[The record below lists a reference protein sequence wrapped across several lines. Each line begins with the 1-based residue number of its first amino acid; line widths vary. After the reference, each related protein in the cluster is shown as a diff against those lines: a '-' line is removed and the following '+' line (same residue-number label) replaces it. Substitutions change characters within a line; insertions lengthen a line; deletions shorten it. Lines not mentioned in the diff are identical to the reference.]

1 MTTEVVRLAHG
12 GGGRLQAKL
21 LDEVILPELGA
32 RALGAP
38 DAAVLDSP
46 DGRLAMTTDSFVV
59 RPLFFPGGDIGR
71 LAVHGTVNDLAMAG
85 ARPLW
90 LTLGLILEEGLPLDD
105 LRRVLASVRAAADE
119 CGVRVVAGDT
129 KVVEAGHGDGVYI
142 NTSGVGVVPER
153 VRIDPTAIRPGDVL
167 LASGDLGRHG
177 VAILAAREGLGLD
190 PPIPSDSASVAAAV
204 AALLEAGVS
213 VHALRDPTRGGAV
226 AALQELADASRCRLV
241 LDDAAIP
248 VREDVRGACEIL
260 GLDPL
265 HSACEGRFLAAIP
278 AAHAEQALAL
288 LRSAPEA
295 AGAVAIGHAEP
306 GDPAVIRR
314 LATGVERRVILPAG
328 EQLPRIC

>member
-21 LDEVILPELGA
+21 LDEVILPALGA

-38 DAAVLDSP
+38 DAAVLDTP
-46 DGRLAMTTDSFVV
+46 GGRLAMTTDSFVV

-85 ARPLW
+85 AHPLW

-129 KVVEAGHGDGVYI
+129 KVVEAGHGDEVYI
-142 NTSGVGVVPER
+142 NTSGVGVVPDGIC
-153 VRIDPTAIRPGDVL
+153 IDPAAVRPGDVL

-177 VAILAAREGLGLD
+177 VAILAAREHLGLE
-190 PPIPSDSASVAAAV
+190 PAIPSDSASVAAAV
-204 AALLEAGVS
+204 AALLEAGVP

-226 AALQELADASRCRLV
+226 AALQELADASGCRLV

-248 VREDVRGACEIL
+248 VRDDVRGACEIL

-265 HSACEGRFLAAIP
+265 HSACEGRFLAAVP
-278 AAHAEQALAL
+278 AGDGDRALAV
-288 LRSAPEA
+288 LRSVPVAT
-295 AGAVAIGHAEP
+295 GAVAIGRAEP
-306 GDPAVIRR
+306 GEPAVIRR

>member
-21 LDEVILPELGA
+21 LDEVILPALGSPA
-32 RALGAP
+32 RGAP
-38 DAAVLDSP
+38 DAAVLNAP
-46 DGRLAMTTDSFVV
+46 HGRLALTTDSFVV

-90 LTLGLILEEGLPLDD
+90 LTLGLILEEGLPLED
-105 LRRVLASVRAAADE
+105 LRRILASVSAAAEE

-129 KVVEAGHGDGVYI
+129 KVVEAGRGDGAYLS
-142 NTSGVGVVPER
+142 TSGVGIVPEG
-153 VRIDPTAIRPGDVL
+153 VRIAPDAIRPGDML

-190 PPIPSDSASVAAAV
+190 PPIPSDSAPVAGAV
-204 AALLEAGVS
+204 AALLAADVP
-213 VHALRDPTRGGAV
+213 VHALRDPTRGGTV
-226 AALQELADASRCRLV
+226 AALQELADASGCRLI
-241 LDDAAIP
+241 LEDAAIP

-265 HSACEGRFLAAIP
+265 HSASEGRFLAAVPEP
-278 AAHAEQALAL
+278 AAEHALSV
-288 LRSAPEA
+288 LRSRPET
-295 AGAVAIGHAEP
+295 AGAVAIGQAEA
-306 GDPAVIRR
+306 GEPAVIRR

>member
-21 LDEVILPELGA
+21 LDEVILSALGTSA
-32 RALGAP
+32 RGAP
-38 DAAVLDSP
+38 DAAVLDAP

-90 LTLGLILEEGLPLDD
+90 LTLGLILEEGLPLED
-105 LRRVLASVRAAADE
+105 LRRILASVSAAAEE

-129 KVVEAGHGDGVYI
+129 KVVEAGRGDGAYL
-142 NTSGVGVVPER
+142 NTSGVGIVPEG
-153 VRIDPTAIRPGDVL
+153 VRIAPDAIRPGDML

-190 PPIPSDSASVAAAV
+190 PPIPSDSAPVAGAV
-204 AALLEAGVS
+204 AALLAADVP
-213 VHALRDPTRGGAV
+213 VHALRDPTRGGTV
-226 AALQELADASRCRLV
+226 AALQELAHASGCRLV
-241 LDDAAIP
+241 LDDGAIP
-248 VREDVRGACEIL
+248 VRADVRGACEIL

-265 HSACEGRFLAAIP
+265 HSASEGRFLAAVPEP
-278 AAHAEQALAL
+278 AAEQALGV
-288 LRSAPEA
+288 LRSRPET
-295 AGAVAIGHAEP
+295 AGAVAIGQAKAGEP
-306 GDPAVIRR
+306 EVIRR

>member
-1 MTTEVVRLAHG
+1 MTTEVVRLSHG

-21 LDEVILPELGA
+21 LDEVILPALGA
-32 RALGAP
+32 QALGAP
-38 DAAVLDSP
+38 DAAVLDTP
-46 DGRLAMTTDSFVV
+46 DGRLAITTDSFVV

-90 LTLGLILEEGLPLDD
+90 LTLGLILEEGLPLED
-105 LRRVLASVRAAADE
+105 LRRILASLRAAAEE
-119 CGVRVVAGDT
+119 CGAQVVAGDT
-129 KVVEAGHGDGVYI
+129 KVVEAGRGDGAYL
-142 NTSGVGVVPER
+142 NTSGVGVVPEG
-153 VRIDPTAIRPGDVL
+153 VRITPDAIRPGDVL

-204 AALLEAGVS
+204 AALLAAGVP

-226 AALQELADASRCRLV
+226 AALQELADASGCRLV

-265 HSACEGRFLAAIP
+265 HSACEGRFLAAVP
-278 AAHAEQALAL
+278 ADHADRALAV
-288 LRSAPEA
+288 LRAIPVA
-295 AGAVAIGHAEP
+295 AGAVAIGRAEP

>member
-1 MTTEVVRLAHG
+1 MTTEIVRLAHG
-12 GGGRLQAKL
+12 GGGRLQARL
-21 LDEVILPELGA
+21 LDEVILPALGA
-32 RALGAP
+32 RACGAP
-38 DAAVLDSP
+38 DAAVLDAP
-46 DGRLAMTTDSFVV
+46 GGRLAMTTDSFVV

-90 LTLGLILEEGLPLDD
+90 LTLGLILEEGLPLED
-105 LRRVLASVRAAADE
+105 LRRVLASVSAAAEE
-119 CGVRVVAGDT
+119 CGVQVVAGDT

-142 NTSGVGVVPER
+142 NTSGAGVVPNG
-153 VRIDPTAIRPGDVL
+153 VGIKPTAIRPGDVL

-177 VAILAAREGLGLD
+177 VAILAARENLGLE
-190 PPIPSDSASVAAAV
+190 PPVPSDSASVAAGV
-204 AALLEAGVS
+204 AALLDAGVP
-213 VHALRDPTRGGAV
+213 VHALRDPTRGGTL
-226 AALQELADASRCRLV
+226 AALQELAEASGSRLV

-265 HSACEGRFLAAIP
+265 HSACEGRFLAAVP
-278 AAHAEQALAL
+278 ADHAEQALAI
-288 LRSAPEA
+288 LRSVPETRD
-295 AGAVAIGHAEP
+295 AVAIGRAAA

-314 LATGVERRVILPAG
+314 LATGVERRLVLPAG

>member
-12 GGGRLQAKL
+12 GGGRLQAGL
-21 LDEVILPELGA
+21 LDEVILPALGA
-32 RALGAP
+32 RACGAP
-38 DAAVLDSP
+38 DAAVLDAP
-46 DGRLAMTTDSFVV
+46 GGRLAMTTDSFVV

-85 ARPLW
+85 ARPRW

-105 LRRVLASVRAAADE
+105 LRQILASVRTAAEA
-119 CGVRVVAGDT
+119 CGVSLVAGDT

-142 NTSGVGVVPER
+142 NTTGAGIVPEGVR
-153 VRIDPTAIRPGDVL
+153 VDPATIRPGDVL

-177 VAILAAREGLGLD
+177 VAILAAREDLGLE
-190 PPIPSDSASVAAAV
+190 PPVPSDSAAVAAAV
-204 AALLEAGVS
+204 AALLDAGVA

-226 AALQELADASRCRLV
+226 AALQELADASGCRLV
-241 LDDAAIP
+241 LEDEAIP

-265 HSACEGRFLAAIP
+265 HSACEGRFLAAVP
-278 AAHAEQALAL
+278 EDHAGQALAI
-288 LRSAPEA
+288 LRSVPETRD
-295 AGAVAIGHAEP
+295 AVAIGRAAA

-314 LATGVERRVILPAG
+314 LATGVERRLVLPAG

>member
-21 LDEVILPELGA
+21 LDELILPALGTPA
-32 RALGAP
+32 RGAP
-38 DAAVLDSP
+38 DAAVLDAT

-90 LTLGLILEEGLPLDD
+90 LTLGLILEEGLPLED
-105 LRRVLASVRAAADE
+105 LRRILASVRAAAEE
-119 CGVRVVAGDT
+119 CGVQVVAGDT
-129 KVVEAGHGDGVYI
+129 KVVEAGRGDGAYL
-142 NTSGVGVVPER
+142 NTSGVGIVPQG
-153 VRIDPTAIRPGDVL
+153 VRIAPDAIQPGDVL

-190 PPIPSDSASVAAAV
+190 PPIPSDSAPVSGAV
-204 AALLEAGVS
+204 AALLATDVP
-213 VHALRDPTRGGAV
+213 VHALRDPTRGGTV
-226 AALQELADASRCRLV
+226 AALQELADASGCRVV
-241 LDDAAIP
+241 LDDATIP

-265 HSACEGRFLAAIP
+265 HSASEGRFLAAVP
-278 AAHAEQALAL
+278 QAEAERALSVLRSRPETAGALAIGQ
-288 LRSAPEA
+288 AEA
-295 AGAVAIGHAEP
+295 GE
-306 GDPAVIRR
+306 PAVIRR

>member
-1 MTTEVVRLAHG
+1 MTTDVVRLTHG
-12 GGGRLQAKL
+12 GGGRMQAKL
-21 LDEVILPELGA
+21 LDEVILPALGA
-32 RALGAP
+32 RALGAA
-38 DAAVLDSP
+38 DAAVLDAP
-46 DGRLAMTTDSFVV
+46 GGRLAMTTDSFVV

-71 LAVHGTVNDLAMAG
+71 LAVHGTINDLAMAG

-105 LRRVLASVRAAADE
+105 LRRVLASVQAAAEE

-129 KVVEAGHGDGVYI
+129 KVVETGHGDGVYI
-142 NTSGVGVVPER
+142 NTSGVGAVREGT
-153 VRIDPTAIRPGDVL
+153 RIDPAAIRPGDVL

-177 VAILAAREGLGLD
+177 VAILAAREHLGLE
-190 PPIPSDSASVAAAV
+190 PAIPSDSASVAEAV
-204 AALLEAGVS
+204 AALLEAGVP

-226 AALQELADASRCRLV
+226 AALQELSDASGCRLV

-248 VREDVRGACEIL
+248 VREDVHGACEIL

-265 HSACEGRFLAAIP
+265 HSACEGRFLAAVP
-278 AAHAEQALAL
+278 ADYADRALSV
-288 LRSAPEA
+288 LRSVPVA
-295 AGAVAIGHAEP
+295 AGAVAIGRAEP
-306 GDPAVIRR
+306 GEAVVIRR

>member
-21 LDEVILPELGA
+21 LDEVILPALGTSA
-32 RALGAP
+32 RGAP
-38 DAAVLDSP
+38 DAAVFDAP

-90 LTLGLILEEGLPLDD
+90 LTLGLILEEGLPLED
-105 LRRVLASVRAAADE
+105 LRRILASVSAAAEE

-129 KVVEAGHGDGVYI
+129 KVVEAGRGDGAYL
-142 NTSGVGVVPER
+142 NTSGVGIVPEG
-153 VRIDPTAIRPGDVL
+153 VRIAPDTIRPGDML

-190 PPIPSDSASVAAAV
+190 PPIPSDSAPVAGAV
-204 AALLEAGVS
+204 AALLAADVP
-213 VHALRDPTRGGAV
+213 VHALRDPTRGGTV
-226 AALQELADASRCRLV
+226 AALQELAHASGCRLV
-241 LDDAAIP
+241 LDDGAIP
-248 VREDVRGACEIL
+248 VRADVRGACEIL

-265 HSACEGRFLAAIP
+265 HSASEGRFLAAVPEP
-278 AAHAEQALAL
+278 AAEQALGV
-288 LRSAPEA
+288 LRSRPET
-295 AGAVAIGHAEP
+295 AGAVAIGQAKAGEP
-306 GDPAVIRR
+306 EVIRR

>member
-1 MTTEVVRLAHG
+1 MTAEVVRLAHG
-12 GGGRLQAKL
+12 GGGRLQAQL
-21 LDEVILPELGA
+21 LDEVTLPALGNPA
-32 RALGAP
+32 RGAP
-38 DAAVLDSP
+38 DAAVLDITG
-46 DGRLAMTTDSFVV
+46 GRLALTTDSFVV

-90 LTLGLILEEGLPLDD
+90 LTLGLILEEGLPLED
-105 LRRVLASVRAAADE
+105 LRRVLASVSAAAEE
-119 CGVRVVAGDT
+119 CGVQVVAGDT

-142 NTSGVGVVPER
+142 NTSGAGVVPDGVGIE
-153 VRIDPTAIRPGDVL
+153 PTAIRPGDVL

-177 VAILAAREGLGLD
+177 VAILAARENLGLE
-190 PPIPSDSASVAAAV
+190 PPVPSDSASVAAAV
-204 AALLEAGVS
+204 AALLDAGVA

-226 AALQELADASRCRLV
+226 AALQELADASGSRLV
-241 LDDAAIP
+241 LEDEAIP

-265 HSACEGRFLAAIP
+265 HSACEGRFLAAVP
-278 AAHAEQALAL
+278 ADHAEQALAVL
-288 LRSAPEA
+288 QSVPVTRD
-295 AGAVAIGHAEP
+295 AVAIGRAVA

-314 LATGVERRVILPAG
+314 LPTGVERRLVLPAG

>member
-21 LDEVILPELGA
+21 LDEVILPALGA

-38 DAAVLDSP
+38 DAAVLDTP
-46 DGRLAMTTDSFVV
+46 GGRLAMTTDSFVV

-85 ARPLW
+85 AHPLW

-129 KVVEAGHGDGVYI
+129 KVVEAGHGDEVYI
-142 NTSGVGVVPER
+142 NTSGVGVVPDGIC
-153 VRIDPTAIRPGDVL
+153 IDPAAVRPGDVL

-177 VAILAAREGLGLD
+177 VAILAAREHLGLE
-190 PPIPSDSASVAAAV
+190 PAIPSDSASVAAAV
-204 AALLEAGVS
+204 AALLQAGVP

-226 AALQELADASRCRLV
+226 AALQELADASDCRLV

-248 VREDVRGACEIL
+248 VRDDVRGACEIL

-265 HSACEGRFLAAIP
+265 HSACEGRFLAAVP
-278 AAHAEQALAL
+278 ADDADRALTA
-288 LRSAPEA
+288 LRSVPVAV
-295 AGAVAIGHAEP
+295 GAVAIGRAEP
-306 GDPAVIRR
+306 GEPAVIRR

>member
-1 MTTEVVRLAHG
+1 MTIEIVRLAHG

-21 LDEVILPELGA
+21 LDEVILPALEA

-38 DAAVLDSP
+38 DAAVLDHP
-46 DGRLAMTTDSFVV
+46 GGRLALTTDSFVV

-85 ARPLW
+85 AHPLW
-90 LTLGLILEEGLPLDD
+90 LTLGLILEEGLAVAD
-105 LRRVLASVRAAADE
+105 LQHILASVRATAQE
-119 CGVRVVAGDT
+119 CGVQVVAGDT
-129 KVVEAGHGDGVYI
+129 KVVEAGRGDGVYI
-142 NTSGVGVVPER
+142 NTSGVGVVPDG
-153 VRIDPTAIRPGDVL
+153 VQIAPGAIRPGDVL

-190 PPIPSDSASVAAAV
+190 PPIPSDSTSVAGAV
-204 AALLEAGVS
+204 AALLAAGVP

-226 AALQELADASRCRLV
+226 AALQELADASGCRLV

-248 VREDVRGACEIL
+248 VRDDVRGACEIL

-265 HSACEGRFLAAIP
+265 HSACEGRFLAAVP
-278 AAHAEQALAL
+278 EHAAAQALTI
-288 LRSAPEA
+288 LRGRAEA
-295 AGAVAIGHAEP
+295 AGTVAIGRAEP
-306 GDPAVIRR
+306 GEPAVIRR
-314 LATGVERRVILPAG
+314 LATGVERRMILPAG

>member
-1 MTTEVVRLAHG
+1 MTSEVVRLAHG

-21 LDEVILPELGA
+21 LDEVILPALDTPA
-32 RALGAP
+32 RGAP
-38 DAAVLDSP
+38 DAAVLEAP
-46 DGRLAMTTDSFVV
+46 GGRLALTTDSFVV

-105 LRRVLASVRAAADE
+105 LRRILASVRAAADE

-129 KVVEAGHGDGVYI
+129 KVVEAGHGDGAYL
-142 NTSGVGVVPER
+142 NTSGVGVVPAGVQIE
-153 VRIDPTAIRPGDVL
+153 PAAIRPGDVL

-177 VAILAAREGLGLD
+177 VAILAAREHLGLD
-190 PPIPSDSASVAAAV
+190 PPIPSDSAPVAGAV
-204 AALLEAGVS
+204 AALVEAGVP
-213 VHALRDPTRGGAV
+213 VHALRDPTRGGTV
-226 AALQELADASRCRLV
+226 TALQELAEASGCRLV

-248 VREDVRGACEIL
+248 VRDDVRGACEIL

-265 HSACEGRFLAAIP
+265 HSACEGRFIAAVP
-278 AAHAEQALAL
+278 AHAAERALAVL
-288 LRSAPEA
+288 HSERGTA
-295 AGAVAIGHAEP
+295 AAVAIGRAEAGEP
-306 GDPAVIRR
+306 VVIRR

>member
-21 LDEVILPELGA
+21 LDEVILPALGTPA
-32 RALGAP
+32 RGAP
-38 DAAVLDSP
+38 DAAVLDAP

-90 LTLGLILEEGLPLDD
+90 LALGLILEEGLPLED
-105 LRRVLASVRAAADE
+105 LRRILASVRAAAEE

-129 KVVEAGHGDGVYI
+129 KVVEAGRGDGAYL
-142 NTSGVGVVPER
+142 NTSGVGIVPEG
-153 VRIDPTAIRPGDVL
+153 VRIAPDAIRPGDML

-177 VAILAAREGLGLD
+177 VAILAAREGLGLN
-190 PPIPSDSASVAAAV
+190 PPIPSDSAPVAGAV
-204 AALLEAGVS
+204 AELLAADVP

-226 AALQELADASRCRLV
+226 AALQELADASGFRLV

-265 HSACEGRFLAAIP
+265 HSASEGRFLAAVPEP
-278 AAHAEQALAL
+278 AAERALSV
-288 LRSAPEA
+288 LRSRPET
-295 AGAVAIGHAEP
+295 AGAVAIGQAEA
-306 GDPAVIRR
+306 GEPAVIRR